1 MESLAAFHDE
11 DCDSFNRMFSNEDQF
26 DFMQQI
32 LHQFSFPPEHD
43 ERLSFINPSTF
54 CPNPE
59 ANMSIGGVS
68 ESLFCASNALDSNF
82 HYKIHDSSQ
91 CSNSSNS
98 AFAPQ
103 PNHETYFLGGSNHIT
118 VTNDI
123 TMSLDI
129 SMDIDGVH
137 DKITDS
143 FALAFPNIAMEDAAN
158 VIKDLSADCFPELD
172 GRHPADN
179 ANELLLKRKLD
190 VLELHD
196 DVDKINTNSSQT
208 TEKRTRLPK
217 DAEKDRRNVQSNKN
231 RKNNLNGNEESNI
244 GSDGQSSITSSSDDD
259 DISQDNTNGGVLATS
274 DSKAAQAL
282 NLNGKKRASR
292 GSAID
297 PQSLYARKRR
307 ERINERL
314 RILQNLVPNGT
325 KVDISTMLEEAVHYV
340 KFMQLQI
347 KLLSSDELWMY
358 APIAYNGVDIG
369 LDKKICTLL

>member
-1 MESLAAFHDE
+1 MESLAVFHDE
-11 DCDSFNRMFSNEDQF
+11 DWDSFNRMFSNEDQL

-43 ERLSFINPSTF
+43 ERLSFMNPSAV
-54 CPNPE
+54 CHDPE
-59 ANMSIGGVS
+59 SNMSIGGVS
-68 ESLFCASNALDSNF
+68 ESLFCYSNALDSNF
-82 HYKIHDSSQ
+82 HYRCQESSQ
-91 CSNSSNS
+91 GSNSSS
-98 AFAPQ
+98 GVFVPQ
-103 PNHETYFLGGSNHIT
+103 PNHETYFLGDSNQIA

-129 SMDIDGVH
+129 SMDNVGVNG
-137 DKITDS
+137 KITDS
-143 FALAFPNIAMEDAAN
+143 FLPVFPNIAMEDTVNA
-158 VIKDLSADCFPELD
+158 IKDLSID
-172 GRHPADN
+172 GVHPAGN
-179 ANELLLKRKLD
+179 ANELLLKRKSD
-190 VLELHD
+190 ELELHD
-196 DVDKINTNSSQT
+196 EGDKINTNSSQT
-208 TEKRTRLPK
+208 TKKRHRHPK
-217 DAEKDRRNVQSNKN
+217 DAAKVWKNVRSDKN

-244 GSDGQSSITSSSDDD
+244 GSNGQSSSTSCSDDD
-259 DISQDNTNGGVLATS
+259 NVSQDNPNGGVLATS

-282 NLNGKKRASR
+282 NLNGRKRASR
-292 GSAID
+292 GSATD

-340 KFMQLQI
+340 KFLQLQI

-369 LDKKICTLL
+369 LNDKICTLL